1 MLKHKIKVLMT
12 MLGLNVPRLCL
23 NIRLSVDGYVE
34 YSQSIAYN
42 PGEVLMTMLGLN
54 VPSLCLNL
62 MSPAYA

>member
-42 PGEVLMTMLGLN
+42 PGEVLMTML
-54 VPSLCLNL
+54 SI
-62 MSPAYA
+62 AKA